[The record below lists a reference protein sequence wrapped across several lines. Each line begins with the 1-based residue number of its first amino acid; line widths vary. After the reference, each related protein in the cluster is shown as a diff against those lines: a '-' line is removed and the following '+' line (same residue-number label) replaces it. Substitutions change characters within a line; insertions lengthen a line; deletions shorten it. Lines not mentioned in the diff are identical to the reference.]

1 MKTFIAGM
9 LIAMSS
15 FPSLGQSSAWSL
27 STVSNTNKETVGYI
41 YHVYARGTM
50 SKTQYNEQV
59 AAGLR
64 FVCSTKSKENASPIV
79 AVFWNS
85 LLMVNPM
92 QEINITVDNT
102 VGLNEKWYHE
112 GSLLYSNTV
121 DQPSLIAALKKGKT
135 IKFSWEGNDSSKYV
149 VVFDL
154 KDFKLAEFNSA
165 CKTQL

>member
-1 MKTFIAGM
+1 M

-41 YHVYARGTM
+41 YHVYARGIM
-50 SKTQYNEQV
+50 SRTRQSGYHF

-64 FVCSTKSKENASPIV
+64 FVCSTKSKENASPII
-79 AVFWNS
+79 AVFWNGP
-85 LLMVNPM
+85 LMVNPM
-92 QEINITVDNT
+92 HEINITVDNT
-102 VGLNEKWYHE
+102 AGLNEKWYHE

-121 DQPSLIAALKKGKT
+121 DQPSLIAAMKQGKT
-135 IKFSWEGNDSSKYV
+135 IKFSWEGNDFSKYV

-154 KDFKLAEFNSA
+154 KDFKFAEFNSA